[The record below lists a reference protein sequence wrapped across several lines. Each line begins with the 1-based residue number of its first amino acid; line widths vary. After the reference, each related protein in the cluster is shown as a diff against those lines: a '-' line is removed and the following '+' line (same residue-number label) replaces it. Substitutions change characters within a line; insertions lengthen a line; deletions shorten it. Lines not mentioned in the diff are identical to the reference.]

1 MFLETLFWCFAL
13 EGEPGFPAAKL
24 SKRKKKK
31 RKSLQPLTETWDAA
45 LAGNTNRLMRC
56 PCTVWSTESSGVR
69 QRGSSETQPFSRQMH
84 RAQWAVREAGWI
96 SVQEHLLFMGI
107 IHQGELSV
115 AWSCHQN
122 KMRSTGKLALCQNA
136 IYELCSRDT
145 ALGAKLSGLLN
156 EFVYELQWVH
166 VYGNASKWGTGLGNL
181 TFLFL

>member
-69 QRGSSETQPFSRQMH
+69 HHGSSETQPFSRQMQ
-84 RAQWAVREAGWI
+84 RAQWAVRGAGWI
-96 SVQEHLLFMGI
+96 SVREHLLFMGI
-107 IHQGELSV
+107 IHQRELSV
-115 AWSCHQN
+115 AWFCHQN

-136 IYELCSRDT
+136 IYELCSRDP
-145 ALGAKLSGLLN
+145 ALDVKLSALLMCLFMNFSECMSMEMPQN
-156 EFVYELQWVH
+156 EVQ
-166 VYGNASKWGTGLGNL
+166 G
-181 TFLFL
+181 

>member
-31 RKSLQPLTETWDAA
+31 KKKSTAINWNLGCCISRQHQPLNEVP
-45 LAGNTNRLMRC
+45 LYSVINR
-56 PCTVWSTESSGVR
+56 EFGVR

-96 SVQEHLLFMGI
+96 SVREHLLFMGI
-107 IHQGELSV
+107 IHQRELSV
-115 AWSCHQN
+115 AWFCHQN

-136 IYELCSRDT
+136 IYELCSRAT
-145 ALGAKLSGLLN
+145 ALGAKLSGLLMSLFMNFSEYMSMEMPQN
-156 EFVYELQWVH
+156 EVQ
-166 VYGNASKWGTGLGNL
+166 G
-181 TFLFL
+181 